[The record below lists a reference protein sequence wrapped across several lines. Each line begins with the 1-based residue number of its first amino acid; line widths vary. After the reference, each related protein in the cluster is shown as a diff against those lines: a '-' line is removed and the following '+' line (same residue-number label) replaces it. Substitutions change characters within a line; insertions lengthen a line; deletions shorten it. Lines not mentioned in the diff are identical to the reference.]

1 MGTLDRFADERDL
14 KILEDDKYTFFV
26 LSRIIRGTCQLLV
39 TDHERLIICFAGKP
53 FPIWI
58 WTPDDAS
65 KEEMEKAYQIA
76 AEHSLLNGEYH
87 FNLKYDLAKFF
98 IERAAAE
105 GKMLSISMN
114 MFAYDCQNLI
124 EPTKIADGSIHQC
137 SSEDL
142 DELVDFMDL
151 FHKEIGIDQKDRDGY
166 RVDAEAFIKTGNM
179 FFWKDTHGNHVA
191 SCKFAPDGTMAA
203 INLVYTRPEFRR
215 KHYAENLVYQ
225 VTKFA
230 MDAGYVPML
239 YTDADYIA
247 SNACYEKIGYVLR
260 GILCTIG

>member
-1 MGTLDRFADERDL
+1 MDRFVDERDH

-26 LSRIIRGTCQLLV
+26 LRRIIGGKYELLM
-39 TDHERLIICFAGKP
+39 TDHERLIICFSSKP

-65 KEEMEKAYQIA
+65 KEEMVKSYQIA
-76 AEHSLLNGEYH
+76 AEHSLLNGEYRI
-87 FNLKYDLAKFF
+87 NLKYDLAKFF
-98 IERAAAE
+98 IEKAAAD
-105 GKMLSISMN
+105 GKTLSICTN
-114 MFAYDCQNLI
+114 MFAYNCQNLV
-124 EPTKIADGSIHQC
+124 EPTKIADGSIHRC

-142 DELVDFMDL
+142 DELVDFMDW

-166 RVDAEAFIKTGNM
+166 RMDAEAFINTGNM
-179 FFWKDTHGNHVA
+179 FLWRDEQGNNVA
-191 SCKFAPDGTMAA
+191 SCKYAPNGNMAS
-203 INLVYTRPEFRR
+203 INLVFTRPEFRR

-225 VTKFA
+225 VTKLA

-260 GILCTIG
+260 GKLCTIG